1 MEYQG
6 LGLSR
11 QRRPDKVLQLLQ
23 SARGRRRPGHSLHG
37 ILRKQT
43 VLNNDPDGK
52 MLGRL
57 TGRFCIKVR
66 GGVPEA

>member
-1 MEYQG
+1 MEYQS
-6 LGLSR
+6 LSLSR

-23 SARGRRRPGHSLHG
+23 GPRGRRRPRHSLHG